1 MQVKVRAGSQAGC
14 LQSFSQCLLKE
25 VASIS
30 AIPRTHLGASV
41 SHLQMTN
48 DGYSPG
54 LSWNFTEASHDPQG
68 S

>member
-1 MQVKVRAGSQAGC
+1 MKVRAGSQAGW
-14 LQSFSQCLLKE
+14 LQTFSQCLLKE
-25 VASIS
+25 VVSSS

-54 LSWNFTEASHDPQG
+54 LSWNFMEAPYDPQG
-68 S
+68 A